1 MSELDFDFE
10 VPLAPFSDALMDSP
24 LWVLWVR
31 DEKDK
36 RILELLTAGY
46 TQSEIAD
53 TVGMSNNGGISKR
66 LTKIRNEFIR
76 KTGIKI

>member
-1 MSELDFDFE
+1 MRSL
-10 VPLAPFSDALMDSP
+10 
-24 LWVLWVR
+24 
-31 DEKDK
+31 DEKDRK
-36 RILELLTAGY
+36 ILELLTAGY

-76 KTGIKI
+76 KTGVKI